1 MTEDSQDAG
10 QPIGIGH
17 YDQQGNACIKL
28 HLCGV
33 KHEPPGLEFEG
44 VIDTGFTGFIQ
55 LPLSKALA
63 LSLPLEGTNS
73 VTLAD
78 GSQLVM
84 LTAMARATLLG
95 EAEYGVVLLSMT
107 TDEVLLGMDFL
118 RRFDR
123 MLVVSRKMGVVLMD
137 EKELG

>member
-1 MTEDSQDAG
+1 MTEDSQDAS
-10 QPIGIGH
+10 QPVGIGH

-33 KHEPPGLEFEG
+33 KHDPPGLEFEG

-95 EAEYGVVLLSMT
+95 KAEYGVVLLSMT
-107 TDEVLLGMDFL
+107 TDEVLLEMDFL

-137 EKELG
+137 EKDLG

>member
-1 MTEDSQDAG
+1 MTEDGQGAG
-10 QPIGIGH
+10 QRIGIGH

-137 EKELG
+137 EEELE

>member
-33 KHEPPGLEFEG
+33 KHDPPGLEFEG

-137 EKELG
+137 EEELG